1 MKIHTCLVIIAATS
15 LGACA
20 AAPPKPA
27 APPPPEK
34 TVEVAPVSKAV
45 PTMPAVY
52 TQKGVTVTV
61 ESLWQSPAGEILG
74 VTGTAKNATASN
86 LKFCQVSLAFLG
98 QDGNQAGRGE
108 GVDQEPEVRTSVAL
122 PGRLVACGRGVV
134 FVDNVRQDHR
144 DSREGTETRSC
155 QPEVAA
161 TVRSPGIPGAAITR
175 TATSSPRPLA
185 HCAAAFFANS
195 A

>member
-1 MKIHTCLVIIAATS
+1 MKIRTYLVIMAATS

-34 TVEVAPVSKAV
+34 TVEVAPVSKPV

-61 ESLWQSPAGEILG
+61 ESVWQSPAGEILG
-74 VTGTAKNATASN
+74 ATGTAKNATASN

-98 QDGNQAGRGE
+98 QDGTKLDEAKASTKSLKSGQVWHFQAGL
-108 GVDQEPEVRTSVAL
+108 S
-122 PGRLVACGRGVV
+122 
-134 FVDNVRQDHR
+134 H
-144 DSREGTETRSC
+144 
-155 QPEVAA
+155 
-161 TVRSPGIPGAAITR
+161 
-175 TATSSPRPLA
+175 
-185 HCAAAFFANS
+185 AAAASFSSITSDKIIAIPVKEQKPDLAS
-195 A
+195 LK